1 MRKVAFMV
9 LILSISCS
17 MLGCVI
23 AVVAPDNFSHTDG
36 MLTVMAFAIAVGAKQ
51 HNSFAGINVKTN
63 AVQDLDCPIAC
74 V

>member
-36 MLTVMAFAIAVGAKQ
+36 MLTVMAFAIAVGALLIVTEK
-51 HNSFAGINVKTN
+51 V
-63 AVQDLDCPIAC
+63 
-74 V
+74 